1 MTRLIQPAQHQAA
14 HSENRRKGFTLI
26 ELLVV
31 IAIIALLAAIL
42 FPVFARAREN
52 ARKSSC
58 QNNLKQIGVGI
69 AQYVQDFDET
79 FMESRPAGVATSGDV
94 PWHVVVLPYIKNT
107 QIFKCPSNSRP
118 ATETMQWTPGTPATL
133 IPAIPRSYICNGRP
147 HGTDGPIR
155 ENGFVNLADIA
166 KTSQVI
172 AVLEVNNRQDPEYWE
187 NDMNNN
193 NYWFKNH
200 LEQSNFLFVDGH
212 VKALDPMR
220 TIAPLNMWAIDNS
233 TVDPAH
239 VTDVTKGAFN
249 MRTR

>member
-1 MTRLIQPAQHQAA
+1 MLKLIPTAQR
-14 HSENRRKGFTLI
+14 HSAPSATGRKAFTLI

-58 QNNLKQIGVGI
+58 LNNLKQIGVGI
-69 AQYVQDFDET
+69 SQYVQDYDET
-79 FMESRPAGVATSGDV
+79 FMESRPSGVAASGTV
-94 PWHVVVLPYIKNT
+94 AWHVVVMPYIKST
-107 QIFKCPSNSRP
+107 QIFKCPSN
-118 ATETMQWTPGTPATL
+118 TITGNMMGTPGTPAPVV
-133 IPAIPRSYICNGRP
+133 PAIPRSYICNGRP

-155 ENGFVNLADIA
+155 QGSFVNLADIG
-166 KTSQVI
+166 KSSQVI
-172 AVLEVNNRQDPEYWE
+172 AVLEVNNRSDPEYWE

-200 LEQSNFLFVDGH
+200 LDQSNFLFVDGH
-212 VKALDPMR
+212 VKAFEPTR
-220 TIAPLNMWAIDNS
+220 TISPVNMWAVDNS

-239 VTDVTKGAFN
+239 VTDVNKGTLN
-249 MRTR
+249 MKTR